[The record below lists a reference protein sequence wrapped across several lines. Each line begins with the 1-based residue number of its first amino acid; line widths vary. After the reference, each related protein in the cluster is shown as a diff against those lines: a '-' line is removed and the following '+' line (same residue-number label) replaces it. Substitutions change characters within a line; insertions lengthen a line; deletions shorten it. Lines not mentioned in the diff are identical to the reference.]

1 MEPKEISAEEAN
13 ALLEEQA
20 AVFLDVRDQGS
31 WRSGHIPG
39 ALHIG
44 DHNIHEFVADAQRDR
59 TTIVYCYHGYSSLGG
74 AAFLNSEG
82 FSDVYSMTGGFAA
95 WPPRQVEQ
103 GPPAVASRPPAPPK
117 AEQHDATT
125 SSSKPAGSRR
135 RKLLRR
141 LLQLGR
147 RGDQ

>member
-1 MEPKEISAEEAN
+1 MEPREISAEDAH
-13 ALLEEQA
+13 ALLEAQG
-20 AVFLDVRDQGS
+20 AVFLDVRDRGS

-44 DHNIHEFVADAQRDR
+44 DHNIQEFVADAQRER

-82 FSDVYSMTGGFAA
+82 FSDVYSMKGGFAG
-95 WPPRQVEQ
+95 WPPRPVEQ
-103 GPPAVASRPPAPPK
+103 GPAPVASRAPVPPK
-117 AEQHDATT
+117 AEHQDST
-125 SSSKPAGSRR
+125 SSGSRPRPSRR
-135 RKLLRR
+135 RRLLRR

-147 RGDQ
+147 RGEE